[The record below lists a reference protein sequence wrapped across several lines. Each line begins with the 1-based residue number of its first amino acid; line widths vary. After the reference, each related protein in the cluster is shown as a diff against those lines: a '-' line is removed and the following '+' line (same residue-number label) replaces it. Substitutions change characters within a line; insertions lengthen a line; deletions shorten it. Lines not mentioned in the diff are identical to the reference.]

1 MTFKGFIF
9 YFIGI
14 LILTLGITLSIISN
28 LGTSPYDAFLVG
40 LFRTIGLTVG
50 SWEIIIALGMMGLN
64 GVLLRQR
71 PEFLALGTAVITGA
85 GIDAWYFSLRSW
97 LMTDAV
103 VFQLLLLVL
112 GMLLIGIGT
121 ALYLQGNIAPIPL
134 DRLMLILQEK
144 LSLTLSTSRLLI
156 SMIVLSFAYFLHGPI
171 GLGTLLAALCNGFIL
186 SLFMPYAQRLYRD
199 RNRGF

>member
-1 MTFKGFIF
+1 MTCKGFVF

-14 LILTLGITLSIISN
+14 LILTLGIALSIISN

-50 SWEIIIALGMMGLN
+50 SWEIIIALVMMGMN
-64 GVLLRQR
+64 GVLLRKR
-71 PEFLALGTAVITGA
+71 PEFLALGTAIVTGA
-85 GIDAWYFSLRSW
+85 GIDAWYFSLRGW
-97 LMTDAV
+97 MLADTV
-103 VFQLLLLVL
+103 LFKLLLLVL

-144 LSLTLSTSRLLI
+144 LGLTLSTSRLLI

-171 GLGTLLAALCNGFIL
+171 GVGTLLTALFNGWIL
-186 SLFMPYAQRLYRD
+186 SFFMPRAQRLYR
-199 RNRGF
+199 G

>member
-1 MTFKGFIF
+1 MTCKGFIF

-14 LILTLGITLSIISN
+14 LILTLGIALSIISN

-50 SWEIIIALGMMGLN
+50 SWEVIIALVMMGMN
-64 GVLLRQR
+64 GVLLRKR
-71 PEFLALGTAVITGA
+71 PEFLALGTAIVTGA
-85 GIDAWYFSLRSW
+85 GIDAWYFSLRGW
-97 LMTDAV
+97 MLADTV
-103 VFQLLLLVL
+103 LFKLLLLVL

-144 LSLTLSTSRLLI
+144 LGLTLSTSRLLI

-171 GLGTLLAALCNGFIL
+171 GVGTLLTALFNGWIL
-186 SLFMPYAQRLYRD
+186 SLFMRRAQRLYR
-199 RNRGF
+199 G

>member
-1 MTFKGFIF
+1 MTCKGFIF

-14 LILTLGITLSIISN
+14 LILTLGIALSIISN

-50 SWEIIIALGMMGLN
+50 SWEIIIALVMMGMN
-64 GVLLRQR
+64 GVLLRKR
-71 PEFLALGTAVITGA
+71 PEFLALGTAIVTGA
-85 GIDAWYFSLRSW
+85 GIDAWYFSLTGW
-97 LMTDAV
+97 ILPDTV
-103 VFQLLLLVL
+103 LFQLLLLVL

-121 ALYLQGNIAPIPL
+121 ALYLQGNIAPIPF

-144 LSLTLSTSRLLI
+144 LGLTLSTSRLLI

-171 GLGTLLAALCNGFIL
+171 GVGTLLTALFNGWIL
-186 SLFMPYAQRLYRD
+186 SLFMPRAERLYR
-199 RNRGF
+199 G

>member
-1 MTFKGFIF
+1 MTCKGFIF

-14 LILTLGITLSIISN
+14 LILTLGIALSIISN

-50 SWEIIIALGMMGLN
+50 SWEIIIALVMMGMN
-64 GVLLRQR
+64 GVLLRKR
-71 PEFLALGTAVITGA
+71 PEFLALGTAIVTGA
-85 GIDAWYFSLRSW
+85 GIDAWYFSLRGW
-97 LMTDAV
+97 MLADTV
-103 VFQLLLLVL
+103 LIKLLLLVL

-144 LSLTLSTSRLLI
+144 LGLTLSTSRLLI

-171 GLGTLLAALCNGFIL
+171 GVGTLMTALFNGWIL
-186 SLFMPYAQRLYRD
+186 SLFMPRAQRLYR
-199 RNRGF
+199 G

>member
-1 MTFKGFIF
+1 MTCKGFIF

-14 LILTLGITLSIISN
+14 LILTLGIALSIISN

-50 SWEIIIALGMMGLN
+50 SWEIIIALVMMGMN
-64 GVLLRQR
+64 GVLLRKR
-71 PEFLALGTAVITGA
+71 PEFLALGTAIVTGA
-85 GIDAWYFSLRSW
+85 GIDAWYFSLRGW
-97 LMTDAV
+97 MLADTV
-103 VFQLLLLVL
+103 LIKLLLLIL

-144 LSLTLSTSRLLI
+144 LGLTLSTSRLLI

-171 GLGTLLAALCNGFIL
+171 GVGTLMTALFNGWIL
-186 SLFMPYAQRLYRD
+186 SLFMPRAQRLYRE
-199 RNRGF
+199 